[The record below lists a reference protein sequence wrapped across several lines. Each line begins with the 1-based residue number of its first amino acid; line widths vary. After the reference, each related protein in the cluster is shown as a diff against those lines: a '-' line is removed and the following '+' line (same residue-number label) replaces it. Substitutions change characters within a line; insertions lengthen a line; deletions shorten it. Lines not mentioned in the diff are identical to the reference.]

1 MVGIAQ
7 CVAQVVY
14 TKSGRLVSAG
24 NDRMICCWGDSEGEL
39 KFEHPVPINKLLI
52 RDSKDKR
59 VGAFL
64 YVADNSNSI
73 TVYGGAC
80 FV

>member
-1 MVGIAQ
+1 MSIKRDIACCSQ
-7 CVAQVVY
+7 RRTSCIYQVW
-14 TKSGRLVSAG
+14 TVSKAG

-59 VGAFL
+59 VGAL
-64 YVADNSNSI
+64 HAR
-73 TVYGGAC
+73 
-80 FV
+80 